1 MSIEEKADNKS
12 MNLEEKADIKCGK
25 CKCYRY
31 PSEFL
36 NTRGR
41 TLKTC
46 KKCRDLNTKSRER
59 CKCPH
64 GKRKSQCKECTES
77 KTQVKTE

>member
-1 MSIEEKADNKS
+1 

-36 NTRGR
+36 NAKGR

-46 KKCRDLNTKSRER
+46 IKCRELNAKSRNR
-59 CKCPH
+59 NKCLHNKQKTHCKD
-64 GKRKSQCKECTES
+64 CTGS
-77 KTQVKTE
+77 KTEVKTDVKTE